1 MKFLWRCA
9 KTLYF
14 VKVQYQ
20 YQYQFRIP
28 LYIHTCFLSQVYK
41 SREKGGLGASVVG
54 RLKLAMRGVALTES
68 VANCE
73 DKKQL
78 LLLNDKLGMYRVIQ
92 TLPPYTQQDPRVTYK
107 NWVHIPKINYKRRKL
122 VEFKSKGRTRTISMY
137 CYIKH
142 LTLRKHQSIVA
153 SSCRC
158 ATVISGSKLPEP
170 WFIPVFGGFHYH

>member
-1 MKFLWRCA
+1 MRL
-9 KTLYF
+9 
-14 VKVQYQ
+14 
-20 YQYQFRIP
+20 
-28 LYIHTCFLSQVYK
+28 LSV
-41 SREKGGLGASVVG
+41 STGLF
-54 RLKLAMRGVALTES
+54 K
-68 VANCE
+68 
-73 DKKQL
+73 
-78 LLLNDKLGMYRVIQ
+78 

-170 WFIPVFGGFHYH
+170 WFIPVFGGFHYHQGNFQMSLFLLGPKYPKNARKSPKIPKIELFFWNMAMSYIVGKYFLR